1 MKQISKDVFYVGVND
16 RSKDLFEGQFPV
28 PNGVAYNSYLIKD
41 EKVAVLDSVDVG
53 FTMQWLENI
62 AEVLGETAPDY
73 LIVSHMEPD
82 HSASIGE
89 FVKRYPT
96 AAIVGNAKTFVM
108 LSEYFSRDFTEN
120 AVIVAEGD
128 NLSLGAHN
136 LKFIFAPMVHWPE
149 VMTEYDETDK
159 TLYSADA
166 FGKFGALDFDE
177 PWEDEARRYYFG
189 IVGKY
194 GLQVTN
200 YFKKLESLTIK
211 RICPLHG
218 PVLEGETDT
227 YFGLYKK
234 WAAYEPEAVGVTIAY
249 TSVYGNTKKAVE
261 ILCDGLKKEGTQHKV
276 YDLARCDHSQC
287 VADAFK
293 YDKLVLATTTYN
305 GDVFPPMRAFLEE
318 LAERNFKN
326 RKVAVIENGSWAP
339 NAARAILKYTE
350 GCKQLEFLP
359 AVTIRAAVTAEN
371 IKAIKSLAKDL
382 SV

>member
-194 GLQVTN
+194 GLLG
-200 YFKKLESLTIK
+200 F
-211 RICPLHG
+211 
-218 PVLEGETDT
+218 
-227 YFGLYKK
+227 
-234 WAAYEPEAVGVTIAY
+234 AA
-249 TSVYGNTKKAVE
+249 
-261 ILCDGLKKEGTQHKV
+261 
-276 YDLARCDHSQC
+276 
-287 VADAFK
+287 
-293 YDKLVLATTTYN
+293 
-305 GDVFPPMRAFLEE
+305 PP
-318 LAERNFKN
+318 
-326 RKVAVIENGSWAP
+326 
-339 NAARAILKYTE
+339 ARAA
-350 GCKQLEFLP
+350 GP
-359 AVTIRAAVTAEN
+359 WRPSWRRGAVPLW
-371 IKAIKSLAKDL
+371 S
-382 SV
+382 